1 VVDESGENVLLTHHR
16 FLDRWLQLGGHVDEG
31 ETVIQAALRDA
42 REESGLQAVELLSD
56 DIFDVDVHPIP
67 ARRDEPAHFHYDIR
81 FAFRAHSAEP
91 IIVSDESHDV
101 AWIPIADLAEY
112 NDSDSVLRMA
122 RRWMAKL
129 L

>member
-1 VVDESGENVLLTHHR
+1 MD
-16 FLDRWLQLGGHVDEG
+16 DG
-31 ETVIQAALRDA
+31 ETVIQAALREA
-42 REESGLQAVELLSD
+42 REESGMQAIELIFD
-56 DIFDVDVHPIP
+56 QIFDVDVHPIP
-67 ARRDEPAHFHYDIR
+67 ARKDEPAHFHYDIR

-101 AWIPIADLAEY
+101 AWVPIADLERY
-112 NDSDSVLRMA
+112 NDSESVLRMA